1 MDASEMGSTITR
13 RAFTGIAAINL
24 AAGIAIAHQ
33 CSGYAQ
39 GFTKG
44 QESKLVY
51 AFAPI
56 ENGQPTTCAACR
68 LHAANKRFT
77 SIQAAREN
85 RAHPGCTCAI
95 YAIPVSAAEHTRM
108 FGEALERNTHD
119 LRSR

>member
-1 MDASEMGSTITR
+1 METFEAGSTLSR

-33 CSGYAQ
+33 SSGYAQ
-39 GFTKG
+39 EIAKRHAIT
-44 QESKLVY
+44 LIY

-56 ENGQPTTCAACR
+56 ENGKPTTCTACR
-68 LHAANKRFT
+68 LHAANKRFS

-85 RAHPGCTCAI
+85 RAHNGCRCAI
-95 YAIPVSAAEHTRM
+95 YAIPVSNAERIRM
-108 FGEALERNTHD
+108 FGEALDRNSFD